1 MPDWSLLG
9 VREYLLLSAGLVAI
23 YLLLL
28 VIRLRHP
35 NSGKR
40 KAAAPVGQWSTPELS
55 PMAVASSAVAEQ
67 EVQDT
72 SFARQLAQSAM
83 GLELQRLQREMV
95 QLRADC
101 QRLNDEVRQLKATHN
116 VSPVYSAAMSL
127 AERGELPAGIA
138 ARCGISI
145 GEAELVAALAR
156 GEFGATVDGEL
167 DDRPREAGN

>member
-1 MPDWSLLG
+1 
-9 VREYLLLSAGLVAI
+9 
-23 YLLLL
+23 
-28 VIRLRHP
+28 
-35 NSGKR
+35 
-40 KAAAPVGQWSTPELS
+40 
-55 PMAVASSAVAEQ
+55 MAVASSAVAEQ
-67 EVQDT
+67 EGQDT

-116 VSPVYSAAMSL
+116 VSPVYSEAMSL

-167 DDRPREAGN
+167 DNRPREAGN

>member
-1 MPDWSLLG
+1 MREPEPDWSRLG

-72 SFARQLAQSAM
+72 SFARQLAQSAI

-116 VSPVYSAAMSL
+116 VSPVYSEAMSL

-138 ARCGISI
+138 ARCGI
-145 GEAELVAALAR
+145 
-156 GEFGATVDGEL
+156 
-167 DDRPREAGN
+167 